1 MKNLAAA
8 LFLATITATGTSA
21 MRAAPAPGSGA
32 AQTQRQPVDL
42 GPQDTLLHRP
52 TPAPEASATPSAKKE
67 PLTAALYKDE
77 KGKES
82 ASVITTSDPQVY
94 VRWSDGTGVKGDKV
108 RVAWYAVD
116 TGGVISKNKK
126 LTESTVTLTG
136 EGQSG
141 SSFVQA
147 PKGGFPAGTYRV
159 DVYDGAKLAKSL
171 KFTVKK

>member
-1 MKNLAAA
+1 MKHLIAVS
-8 LFLATITATGTSA
+8 FLALATATSTYA
-21 MRAAPAPGSGA
+21 MGSGPVPGSGTTQ
-32 AQTQRQPVDL
+32 AQGQPVDL

-52 TPAPEASATPSAKKE
+52 TPAPQATAAPSGTKE
-67 PLTAALYKDE
+67 PLTAALYKDD

-82 ASVITTSDPQVY
+82 ASVFTTSDPQVY
-94 VRWSDGTGVKGDKV
+94 VKWIDGTGAKGDKV

-116 TGGVISKNKK
+116 TGGAVSKNKK
-126 LTESTVTLTG
+126 LTESTSTLTTA
-136 EGQSG
+136 GQSG
-141 SSFVQA
+141 SSYIAA